1 MFFFWCW
8 PSLKVFIDIHRD
20 SVDKAGT
27 FININQVDY
36 ARVLLVIGLDYTGW
50 EANYQFA
57 LELHQRIEKDY
68 PGLSRGIMKK
78 TGMNVNGVY
87 NQDFSPNCILIE
99 VGGVSNNIDEVYN
112 TMNVLANIISKYI
125 KERV

>member
-1 MFFFWCW
+1 MLF
-8 PSLKVFIDIHRD
+8 
-20 SVDKAGT
+20 VD
-27 FININQVDY
+27 
-36 ARVLLVIGLDYTGW
+36 RLDYTGW

-57 LELHQRIEKDY
+57 LKLNNSIESEF

-99 VGGVSNNIDEVYN
+99 VGGVSNNIDEVN
-112 TMNVLANIISKYI
+112 QTMNVLAKIISKYV
-125 KERV
+125 KENS